1 MTGEVLFLT
10 LAEVIE
16 IQRDQITRYGG
27 QTGIRDLDLLLSALA
42 VPEATFGGEFLHK
55 DLFEMA
61 AAYAFHICKNHP
73 FYDGNKR
80 TALVCA
86 LVFLELNGI
95 TIEDPGDVLYSAVMK
110 LAEGKLYKYEL
121 ADIFRRLPPE

>member
-27 QTGIRDLDLLLSALA
+27 QTGFRDLDLLLSALA

-86 LVFLELNGI
+86 LVFLELNGR
-95 TIEDPGDVLYSAVMK
+95 TIEDPGDVLYNAVMK
-110 LAEGKLYKYEL
+110 LAEGKLYKHEL
-121 ADIFRRLPPE
+121 ADIFRRLPRE

>member
-10 LAEVIE
+10 LAEVVE

-27 QTGIRDLDLLLSALA
+27 QAGIRDLDLLRSALA
-42 VPEATFGGEFLHK
+42 LPEATFGGEFLHK

-86 LVFLELNGI
+86 LVFLELNGR
-95 TIEDPGDVLYSAVMK
+95 TIEDPGDVLYNAVMK
-110 LAEGKLYKYEL
+110 LAEGKLYKHEL

>member
-27 QTGIRDLDLLLSALA
+27 ETGIRDLELLLSALA

-55 DLFEMA
+55 NRFEMA

-110 LAEGKLYKYEL
+110 LAEGKLSKHEL